1 VLSLILFTPLAGAV
15 AILFIDRGRPSVIRW
30 IAAGCAVAAFVLAL
44 PLWFR
49 FEPFGSPWQF
59 VERRALIPSIG
70 ANYFLGVDG
79 FSALLVLVTTLV
91 GAVAV
96 VSSWSS
102 VTDRT
107 KEHYL
112 LLLVLQTALIGT
124 FVALDFLL
132 FFVFW
137 EATVVSMYFLIG
149 LWGSS
154 RSRRAALKFALYA
167 TAGSFAMLLGTLA
180 LYFFNH
186 SVTGVYSFDVTEF
199 QRLTIPLATQRGIF
213 LALFLGF
220 AVQSPVFPFHS
231 WLADAIGDAPTAVSI
246 VLAAV
251 GLKLGTYELI
261 RFGLPILPDATRYFV
276 PWVAGLSIVGILYGA
291 LLVLAQRD
299 WKRLVAY
306 SSISQIGMTTL
317 AVAALTPAG
326 ITGSIVQQI
335 SHAIAVSGL
344 LLIAGLAAE
353 RHRGVGISSFFV
365 LMILATI
372 GFPGLSGFVGDVLI
386 LQGLFVVHRTW
397 AVIGAVGIALGAG
410 GLLWLYQRTMPGAI
424 DNSSSGR
431 LPDLGAR
438 DVATLVPLVALT
450 LWIGL
455 YPEPVLRRLQSSAGR
470 VVVRVNPAYGPAI
483 AKAEAD
489 CNKPAA
495 PVVVPGAPAG
505 LMVDAPC
512 TDGSTTSP
520 KPMPAGR

>member
-1 VLSLILFTPLAGAV
+1 MLSLILFTPLVGAV
-15 AILFIDRGRPSVIRW
+15 AIFFVDRGRVRVIRG
-30 IAAGCAVAAFVLAL
+30 IAGGCAAAALVLAL

-70 ANYFLGVDG
+70 ANYFIGVDG

-91 GAVAV
+91 GLVAV
-96 VSSWSS
+96 LSSWSA
-102 VTDRT
+102 VTERAR
-107 KEHYL
+107 EHYL
-112 LLLVLQTALIGT
+112 LLLVLQTALMGA

-137 EATVVSMYFLIG
+137 VATVVSMYYLIG
-149 LWGSS
+149 LERSS
-154 RSRRAALKFALYA
+154 RSRHSALKFALYA
-167 TAGSFAMLLGTLA
+167 TAGSFAMLIGTLA

-199 QRLTIPLATQRGIF
+199 QRLTIPLVTQRGIF

-220 AVQSPVFPFHS
+220 AVLIPVFPFHS
-231 WLADAIGDAPTAVSI
+231 WFADAIEDAPPAVSI
-246 VLAAV
+246 LLAAV
-251 GLKLGTYELI
+251 GLKLGTYGLI
-261 RFGLPILPDATRYFV
+261 RFGLPILPDATRYFA

-291 LLVLAQRD
+291 LLALSQRD
-299 WKRLVAY
+299 WKRFVAY
-306 SSISQIGMTTL
+306 SSFSQIGLTTL

-353 RHRGVGISSFFV
+353 GRRGVKLSLFFV

-372 GFPGLSGFVGDVLI
+372 GVPGLSGFVGEVLI
-386 LQGLFVVHRTW
+386 LQGLFVVHKTW
-397 AVIGAVGIALGAG
+397 AVIGAAGIALGAG
-410 GLLWLYQRTMPGAI
+410 GLLSLYQRTMLGAI
-424 DNSSSGR
+424 DNPSNVRG
-431 LPDLGAR
+431 PDLGAR

-450 LWIGL
+450 LWIGV

-470 VVVRVNPAYGPAI
+470 IVVRVNPSYGPAI

-520 KPMPAGR
+520 KPDGR

>member
-1 VLSLILFTPLAGAV
+1 MLSLILFTPLAGAV
-15 AILFIDRGRPSVIRW
+15 AILFVDRGRANVIRR
-30 IAAGCAVAAFVLAL
+30 IAGGSAVAAFVLAL

-91 GAVAV
+91 GVVAV
-96 VSSWSS
+96 LSSWSA
-102 VTDRT
+102 VTERT
-107 KEHYL
+107 REHYL
-112 LLLVLQTALIGT
+112 LLLVLQTTLIGA

-149 LWGSS
+149 LRGNS
-154 RSRRAALKFALYA
+154 RSHSALKFALYA

-199 QRLTIPLATQRGIF
+199 QRLTIPLVTQRGIF

-220 AVQSPVFPFHS
+220 AVLIPVFPFHS
-231 WLADAIGDAPTAVSI
+231 WFADAIGDAPTAVSI
-246 VLAAV
+246 LLAAV
-251 GLKLGTYELI
+251 GLKLGIYGLI

-276 PWVAGLSIVGILYGA
+276 PWMAGLSIVGILYGA
-291 LLVLAQRD
+291 LLALAERD

-306 SSISQIGMTTL
+306 SSFSQIGMATL

-335 SHAIAVSGL
+335 THAIAVSGL

-353 RHRGVGISSFFV
+353 GRRGARLSLFFV

-372 GFPGLSGFVGDVLI
+372 GFPGLSGFVGEVLI
-386 LQGLFVVHRTW
+386 LQGLFVVHKTW

-410 GLLWLYQRTMPGAI
+410 GLLCLYQRTMFGAT
-424 DNSSSGR
+424 DNPSNARG
-431 LPDLGAR
+431 PDLNLR
-438 DVATLVPLVALT
+438 DIAALVPLVALT
-450 LWIGL
+450 LWIGV
-455 YPEPVLRRLQSSAGR
+455 YPEPFLRRLQSSAGR
-470 VVVRVNPAYGPAI
+470 IIVN
-483 AKAEAD
+483 
-489 CNKPAA
+489 
-495 PVVVPGAPAG
+495 V
-505 LMVDAPC
+505 
-512 TDGSTTSP
+512 
-520 KPMPAGR
+520 